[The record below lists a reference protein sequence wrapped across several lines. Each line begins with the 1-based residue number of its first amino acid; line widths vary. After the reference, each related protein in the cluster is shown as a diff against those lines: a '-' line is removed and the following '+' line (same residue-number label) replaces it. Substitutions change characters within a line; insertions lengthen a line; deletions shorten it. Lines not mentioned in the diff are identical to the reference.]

1 METIKN
7 ESVENLE
14 ESEFSNIKEQEII
27 DVNVSNDFLNLIYG
41 KDEENFK
48 NNISDIKNNYEII
61 FNKCKK
67 ILEEQDEIKEIS
79 KELKIEHYK
88 FITGNKINL
97 EKLKEYYKNL
107 DMCLKDKKEE
117 YVAVSEFD
125 KKITNILPEN
135 AINNLLLNQKIKK
148 IIYKIEEINNDNE
161 INKILKKERMQLN
174 VLEQLINNKF
184 EILKAK
190 IHLIKLQEQLSDIDK
205 KNIVEKVVDKISGRY
220 KIDIEKKKK
229 ISEIIENVNNKIKF
243 LEKNDDLDFDKRIN
257 FENLIAKM
265 EIFIEDEVDNTE
277 FNSSEGEEIRH
288 FYKEVIYCCNFDEE
302 KVKEEKEELKKTR
315 LPVLVEK
322 EKLNIFKFKNKKRE
336 EAISEFNN
344 EIGEFA
350 SKNGYY
356 FDASQNEFNYEK
368 NYRIKSKLNKVFEV
382 LQEIDEY
389 ITSD

>member
-14 ESEFSNIKEQEII
+14 EVEFSNIKEQEILDI
-27 DVNVSNDFLNLIYG
+27 KVSNDFLNLVYG

-48 NNISDIKNNYEII
+48 NNISNIKSNYENI

-67 ILEEQDEIKEIS
+67 ILEEQDELKEIS
-79 KELKIEHYK
+79 KELNIEHYK
-88 FITGNKINL
+88 FITGNNKNIDT
-97 EKLKEYYKNL
+97 LKEYYKNL
-107 DMCLKDKKEE
+107 DMCLKDKQEE

-148 IIYKIEEINNDNE
+148 INYKIEEIENDNE

-174 VLEQLINNKF
+174 VLEQVINNKF

-190 IHLIKLQEQLSDIDK
+190 IHLIKLQEQCANIDK
-205 KNIVEKVVDKISGRY
+205 KNIVEKVVDKISGNY

-229 ISEIIENVNNKIKF
+229 ISEIIENINNKIKY

-257 FENLIAKM
+257 FENLIAKI

-277 FNSSEGEEIRH
+277 FNKPEGEEIKH
-288 FYKEVIYCCNFDEE
+288 FYKEIINCCNFDEE

-322 EKLNIFKFKNKKRE
+322 EKINIFQIKNKKRE
-336 EAISEFNN
+336 KIITEFNN
-344 EIGEFA
+344 NIGEFA

-356 FDASQNEFNYEK
+356 FEAGQNEYNYEK
-368 NYRIKSKLNKVFEV
+368 NYRIKSKLNKVFDV
-382 LQEIDEY
+382 LKEIDEY
-389 ITSD
+389 IKSK